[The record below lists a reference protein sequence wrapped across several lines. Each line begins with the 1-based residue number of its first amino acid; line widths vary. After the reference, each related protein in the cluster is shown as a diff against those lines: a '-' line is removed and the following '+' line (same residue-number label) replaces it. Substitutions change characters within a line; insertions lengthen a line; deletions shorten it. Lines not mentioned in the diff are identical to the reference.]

1 MPGGVG
7 TQAQT
12 GELGGTADVVL
23 HRAVTGER
31 RSHPA
36 AGEEGEEVAAA
47 TDRPTHPA
55 EGKDI
60 SFLYRFA
67 LLR

>member
-1 MPGGVG
+1 M
-7 TQAQT
+7 
-12 GELGGTADVVL
+12 VL
-23 HRAVTGER
+23 YRAVTGEH

-60 SFLYRFA
+60 PFLYRFA